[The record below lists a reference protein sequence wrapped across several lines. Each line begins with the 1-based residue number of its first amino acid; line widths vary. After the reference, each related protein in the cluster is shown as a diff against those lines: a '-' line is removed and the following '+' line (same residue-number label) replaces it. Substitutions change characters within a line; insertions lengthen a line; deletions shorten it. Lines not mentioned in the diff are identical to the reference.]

1 MIRHSSEYKSLLQ
14 VCEAVG
20 KDSSTWFRSQVATI
34 NPDAS
39 LLKGPYNHKHR
50 QEVGIPRDWYDIKE
64 WPEDDKAMLL
74 HEKYL
79 TGPSYTP
86 MQESRLTKADLELL
100 KQRLVVFCD
109 TEQAL
114 SSG

>member
-1 MIRHSSEYKSLLQ
+1 M
-14 VCEAVG
+14 
-20 KDSSTWFRSQVATI
+20 I

-39 LLKGPYNHKHR
+39 LLRGPYNHAHR

-64 WPEDDKAMLL
+64 WPEAHKDLL
-74 HEKYL
+74 LREKYL

-86 MQESRLTKADLELL
+86 MQESQLSQDDLGLLRHRLSM
-100 KQRLVVFCD
+100 FCD

-114 SSG
+114 SSGR